1 MPLLRLCL
9 RATASA
15 HASSWSMWPLYHCI
29 DTLLP
34 MREICG
40 TTKGYRR
47 HKYLKEEKCQPCKD
61 AYNVFRRS
69 IYSPENNKKHRT
81 TYFSKPEKK
90 EQNRQYH
97 KKFNLSPEERERR
110 KQERRA
116 ATEEKE
122 RLKKAAKKENYQA
135 YLAELA
141 ERKIKRL
148 EKERLERQE
157 RARLRQERRDQE
169 RLGAEIAKII
179 EKQLKD
185 GAREEARRVREAE
198 KEALRAEKARQM
210 AEQRER
216 LLNQHGT
223 SIGDY
228 DRCRQ
233 VNGTACDLCKAAAA
247 DYQREYAKKNPE
259 KVAAWNKLS
268 NNRRYRNPN
277 GQEFYTEGQVL
288 QRWGRDCHICKEPI
302 DLDAPSQCGR
312 PGWERGL
319 HLDHVIPLSRGG
331 SDTLDNVKP
340 SHAKCNIDK
349 GARLLPELLA

>member
-1 MPLLRLCL
+1 M
-9 RATASA
+9 
-15 HASSWSMWPLYHCI
+15 
-29 DTLLP
+29 
-34 MREICG
+34 ENICG

-61 AYNVFRRS
+61 AYNVFRRA
-69 IYSPENNKKHRT
+69 IYSPENQKKHRT

-97 KKFNLSPEERERR
+97 KKFNLSPKERERR

-116 ATEEKE
+116 ATEERK
-122 RLKKAAKKENYQA
+122 RLKKEAKKEKYQA

-141 ERKIKRL
+141 ERKAKRL

-157 RARLRQERRDQE
+157 RVRLRQERRDQE

-185 GAREEARRVREAE
+185 GAREEARRVREA
-198 KEALRAEKARQM
+198 LRAEKARQM
-210 AEQRER
+210 AKQRER

-247 DYQREYAKKNPE
+247 EYQREYAKKNPE

-288 QRWGRDCHICKEPI
+288 QIWGRDCHICKEPI